1 MIKFKSPDCNVCS
14 TVTYCAVRTKYTV
27 LYCKYKGHSTVLY
40 CTEQVK
46 MFQQLRLVCYV
57 VVFCGLVWVGG
68 VTHVT
73 TAAAGVA
80 ATLTMKPVVIIGKV
94 S

>member
-1 MIKFKSPDCNVCS
+1 
-14 TVTYCAVRTKYTV
+14 
-27 LYCKYKGHSTVLY
+27 
-40 CTEQVK
+40 
-46 MFQQLRLVCYV
+46 MFQLVCCV
-57 VVFCGLVWVGG
+57 VVFWGIVWVGG
-68 VTHVT
+68 VYHVT

>member
-1 MIKFKSPDCNVCS
+1 
-14 TVTYCAVRTKYTV
+14 
-27 LYCKYKGHSTVLY
+27 
-40 CTEQVK
+40 

-57 VVFCGLVWVGG
+57 VVFCGIVWVGG